1 MVEVKVDKKPVPPR
15 KESVTDNSPDT
26 IENLREEAANG
37 FFQMAGLGCIIFS
50 QFSDA
55 GAINMHGPAISH
67 VAAKMAKTN
76 ELMAKGLD
84 SLLTVGPYTEIIGVT
99 LPLVL
104 QLLVNHK
111 VMPAE
116 MVAGANV
123 VRPEVLESQVK
134 TQLAMQAMEAMKM
147 QQAAEQE
154 MAKMREEMMAAQ
166 NGASPSE

>member
-1 MVEVKVDKKPVPPR
+1 MVEVKVNKSTIPPKKDA
-15 KESVTDNSPDT
+15 TDNSPQSLN
-26 IENLREEAANG
+26 ELREEAANG

-67 VAAKMAKTN
+67 VAAKMAQTN

-134 TQLAMQAMEAMKM
+134 TQLAMQAMEAMKA
-147 QQAAEQE
+147 QQHAEQE

-166 NGASPSE
+166 NGANPSE